1 MQSQTAVVIGATGLI
16 GSKAV
21 ETLLRDTAFDKV
33 RILVRK
39 AFPVTNTK
47 LEVQFVDFN
56 NTDDLSQK
64 IGKGDA
70 IFCCVGTTQ
79 KKVKGD
85 LNAYRKVDYDIP
97 VNTARIALT
106 NSFKKYLLISSVGA
120 TAKSSNFYLKL
131 KGEVEEEI
139 SAMPF
144 ESIHIF
150 QPSMLLGQR
159 KEFRFGELIGKVLIQ
174 PLSFLLAGSLRKYK
188 PIQASEVAKAMVA
201 AAKKDATGVNIYTY
215 DEIIALA
222 RS

>member
-106 NSFKKYLLISSVGA
+106 NSFKKY
-120 TAKSSNFYLKL
+120 
-131 KGEVEEEI
+131 
-139 SAMPF
+139 
-144 ESIHIF
+144 
-150 QPSMLLGQR
+150 
-159 KEFRFGELIGKVLIQ
+159 
-174 PLSFLLAGSLRKYK
+174 
-188 PIQASEVAKAMVA
+188 
-201 AAKKDATGVNIYTY
+201 
-215 DEIIALA
+215 
-222 RS
+222 